1 MHSLLL
7 GEEAMGEAHSL
18 KLAAPKLASLL
29 CTRYVCSAAA
39 ELDPQSTAGLKF
51 GGVDGV
57 GG

>member
-29 CTRYVCSAAA
+29 CTRY
-39 ELDPQSTAGLKF
+39 
-51 GGVDGV
+51 
-57 GG
+57 